1 MKVILVAYLL
11 LPLTNYSSV
20 QHQQRKHHKTLTL
33 TTELHEHGW
42 VLETGFEPATKGS
55 LRFTPKCTSRESN
68 SGPNDGNKSFHCAP
82 DVGIEP
88 TTTRLKAER
97 SSN

>member
-1 MKVILVAYLL
+1 MKVLDCGRDLRPRDRPRTASRKSPIDEK
-11 LPLTNYSSV
+11 
-20 QHQQRKHHKTLTL
+20 QQQTITD
-33 TTELHEHGW
+33 EICHEPDGHCG
-42 VLETGFEPATKGS
+42 GS
-55 LRFTPKCTSRESN
+55 IGK
-68 SGPNDGNKSFHCAP
+68 NKSKQHVALTFIKKTP